1 MIGRG
6 YLSSLTELVLIY
18 IFLSLPVYSMNDED
32 FANSD
37 YTIGVYNN
45 FDFGKTAEVWSEA
58 AQQMGGKGAVVD
70 LVVAQAHGNGLSNL
84 AFPFASKDFL
94 YSSTR
99 LDRVEPYLE
108 EFDRKGLKV
117 ILSVQP
123 MESNVTQLI
132 DILLFRYGHHRSII
146 GVNIDIEWKM
156 TGLANHVSNE
166 ERDTWLHAIKKFDP
180 ELKLYLTYFEDHTH
194 FPEDARDLTV
204 LYDGEN
210 ASQSEILKNYR
221 ELSKH
226 YSSVGIYTGY
236 SSAVPPT
243 ASRERIIEAAPNTNY
258 ILYTDNVCSDKKI
271 PLFLVSD
278 VQVDWLESTSID
290 LINQHKK
297 KYMPVN
303 IGFIPCNLDNP
314 DVGGGYLPKLLR
326 NLDRNDSDL
335 FEIVYHGYSSEAPE
349 ELIGKNYSRQKRI
362 IEGGLK
368 NLMAI
373 GLKPSIF
380 LPPLTSADETTA
392 RVAEDSGFKTLV
404 TNSKIMNSDKLL
416 ILDYIL
422 LTETKGNRT
431 VLKSPEK
438 LMEEIDKSDGY
449 AIVILYSILDF
460 QYGSGNN
467 VTDLGNIFDTLRAS
481 RRYQFMTIGEYQD
494 MVVDA
499 NDLDPPKSS
508 MSFSPIFLILLILVI
523 RKHFK

>member
-6 YLSSLTELVLIY
+6 YTGSLTELVLIY
-18 IFLSLPVYSMNDED
+18 IFLSLPVSSMNDED
-32 FANSD
+32 FTKLD

-58 AQQMGGKGAVVD
+58 AQKQGGKGAVVD
-70 LVVAQAHGNGLSNL
+70 LVVAQAHENGLSNL
-84 AFPFASKDFL
+84 AFPFESRDFL
-94 YSSTR
+94 YSSTKV
-99 LDRVEPYLE
+99 DRVEPYLD
-108 EFDRKGLKV
+108 EFDREGLKV

-132 DILLFRYGHHRSII
+132 DILLSRYRHHKSII
-146 GVNIDIEWKM
+146 GINIDIEWKM

-166 ERDTWLHAIKKFDP
+166 ERDTWLHTIKRFNP
-180 ELKLYLTYFEDHTH
+180 ELQLYLTYFEDHTH

-221 ELSKH
+221 ELSK
-226 YSSVGIYTGY
+226 YYDSVGIYTGY
-236 SSAVPPT
+236 SSSVPPT
-243 ASRERIIEAAPNTNY
+243 ASKERIIEAAANTNY

-278 VQVDWLESTSID
+278 VQVDWLEPISID
-290 LINQHKK
+290 LIDQHKK
-297 KYMPVN
+297 KYLPVN

-314 DVGGGYLPKLLR
+314 DVGGGYLPELLR

-335 FEIVYHGYSSEAPE
+335 FEIVYHGCSPQVPE
-349 ELIGKNYSRQKRI
+349 ELIGKNYSSQKRI
-362 IEGGLK
+362 IEEGLK

-373 GLKPSIF
+373 GLEPSIF

-392 RVAEDSGFKTLV
+392 KVAEDIGFKTLV
-404 TNSKIMNSDKLL
+404 TNSKVTNSGKLL

-438 LMEEIDKSDGY
+438 LMGEIDKSEVS
-449 AIVILYSILDF
+449 AIVILYSIQDF
-460 QYGSGNN
+460 QPGSGNN
-467 VTDLGNIFDTLRAS
+467 ITDLGNIFDTLRAS
-481 RRYQFMTIGEYQD
+481 RKYQFMTIGEYQD
-494 MVVDA
+494 MLVDA

-508 MSFSPIFLILLILVI
+508 MSFSPIFLILLILII
-523 RKHFK
+523 RKHF